1 MRQEI
6 KDIISIFSGILPAGN
21 IGDGSKNVTAAGTA
35 EALGSSAKCN
45 WIAIAA
51 KSANTGNIYVG
62 GSTIDST
69 RGIPLAAG
77 ESISIPA
84 SNIASVYIDADT
96 NGEGVTFMYGK

>member
-6 KDIISIFSGILPAGN
+6 KDIINIFTGILPAGFV
-21 IGDGSKNVTAAGTA
+21 GDGSKDVASAGTA
-35 EALGSSAKCN
+35 EALSSSQKCN
-45 WIAIAA
+45 WVAVSA
-51 KSANTGNIYVG
+51 KSTNTGNIYVG

-69 RGIPLAAG
+69 RGIPLAVS

>member
-6 KDIISIFSGILPAGN
+6 KDIISIFSGLLPAGFV
-21 IGDGSKNVTAAGTA
+21 GDGSKNVTAAGTA
-35 EALGSSAKCN
+35 EALGSTQKCN
-45 WIAIAA
+45 WVAIAA
-51 KSANTGNIYVG
+51 KSTNTGKIYVG
-62 GSTIDST
+62 GTTVDST
-69 RGIPLAAG
+69 RGIPLAAD